1 MIQKIGDPL
10 TFTFEQKFQIM
21 QNDEIFNNV
30 KSHVLE
36 SREKAFVYAISTA
49 GVAYSVTK
57 ACSKGDIVDC
67 GCDER
72 IRNKETKGKWE
83 WGGCS
88 DDIRFG
94 SAFTKE
100 FIDSMENVSTPQG
113 LMNLHNNEAGRRVK
127 KHCFYLLNAPQ
138 LI

>member
-1 MIQKIGDPL
+1 M
-10 TFTFEQKFQIM
+10 
-21 QNDEIFNNV
+21 
-30 KSHVLE
+30 
-36 SREKAFVYAISTA
+36 
-49 GVAYSVTK
+49 TK

-113 LMNLHNNEAGRRVK
+113 LMNLHNNEAGRRVLK
-127 KHCFYLLNAPQ
+127 KQCFYPLIASQ